1 MDYESKITEHLDVIE
16 RCSIL
21 TNGRRALLAG
31 LPDARYPYVYPR
43 DVWAA
48 VRLLSEVA
56 LSDLLLSDRA
66 FTLLREVVAFIA
78 YVQREDGHWGQ
89 RYEVSGEDK
98 SIYRQEDNV
107 AHAGSALAT
116 YLLTANA
123 LGREVPNWEDLL
135 ERVLRG
141 AQYALKNYY
150 RPEIH
155 LFYSTTSVHESAMEK
170 GYSLWVNFAY
180 LQLLYL
186 MAELDKVNGHK
197 AAMESILRNRDS
209 FRQNLFRIFDYDQR
223 FVRRLTPDCAADFRP
238 DITLLSPFYFRWGRE
253 EFSEGTRMIENYY
266 PNTVQFLE
274 SSLWSPEFGLLQR
287 EHEENARLKME
298 GEVLREKIPS
308 L

>member
-107 AHAGSALAT
+107 AYAGSALAT

-123 LGREVPNWEDLL
+123 LGREVPNWEDLPRS
-135 ERVLRG
+135 RVLLDTRLIHDSWRKGCRDERTKARG
-141 AQYALKNYY
+141 GFGGG
-150 RPEIH
+150 RP
-155 LFYSTTSVHESAMEK
+155 
-170 GYSLWVNFAY
+170 
-180 LQLLYL
+180 Q
-186 MAELDKVNGHK
+186 
-197 AAMESILRNRDS
+197 
-209 FRQNLFRIFDYDQR
+209 
-223 FVRRLTPDCAADFRP
+223 
-238 DITLLSPFYFRWGRE
+238 
-253 EFSEGTRMIENYY
+253 
-266 PNTVQFLE
+266 
-274 SSLWSPEFGLLQR
+274 
-287 EHEENARLKME
+287 
-298 GEVLREKIPS
+298 GERSQGPRAS
-308 L
+308 Q